1 MPIIR
6 VELFAGR
13 TQQQKNEFVVE
24 VTRVAAETLKCPAD
38 AVDVIFSEVA
48 PLGLASWWAAV
59 HNQTRLKAMIRLL
72 S

>member
-38 AVDVIFSEVA
+38 AVDVIISEVA
-48 PLGLASWWAAV
+48 PLDWHRGGLPF
-59 HNQTRLKAMIRLL
+59 TIKRD
-72 S
+72 